1 MRKGIFAVFWLGAA
15 VSASAYV
22 GPEALAVSRDGK
34 TLYAAGVDSGS
45 VVLVDVAGRR
55 MTGSWK
61 LKGLSATGVAAG
73 HDGSVFVTASAKDGS
88 GQVLKFAADGRT
100 LASVPCSAT
109 PTAPALSPD
118 GKTLYVA
125 RRFANEV
132 VAFDAATLRPIAAY
146 PVPREPVA
154 LAFGKEGRLL
164 FAANF
169 LPAGHALDD
178 VVSSAVSVIEPK
190 TGKVANTLLANG
202 ASGARG
208 LAASPDGAR
217 IYVTHTLGRYQLPC
231 TQLERGWMN
240 TAAMTVFD
248 GATGARVNTVL
259 LDDADLGAANP
270 WGVCVTPDGKHI
282 AINHAGTRELSLID
296 AAALND
302 RLARVAAGET
312 VTDVSKTPADVPND
326 LSFLVPFRRRVK
338 LPGDGPRGIA
348 AVGGSVF
355 SALYFADEL
364 AVIEPEK
371 TGLPVKTVAL
381 GPKVDL
387 SQDRVRR
394 GELLWNDG
402 TMCFQQWQSCA
413 SCHPEG
419 RSDALNWDQL
429 NDGIGNP
436 KQSKSMLYSPFT
448 PPMMVK
454 GVRPDFRAANRK
466 GIRFIQFVVRPEE
479 DAECLD
485 AFVLSL
491 NPVPSPY
498 LVNGALSASARR
510 GQALF
515 NGKAECA
522 MCHDPD
528 AKGPKGERLF
538 TDKSMHEMGLGV
550 GNEKGSAFDTPT
562 LTECWRTAPYLYDGR
577 CRTIEEVL
585 TTGNPDNRHG
595 NTKGLTPDEIRDLA
609 EYVRSL

>member
-1 MRKGIFAVFWLGAA
+1 MKKGIFSVFVLGIA

-22 GPEALAVSRDGK
+22 GPEALAVSHDGK
-34 TLYAAGVDSGS
+34 TLYAAGLDSGN
-45 VVLVDVAGRR
+45 VILVDVAGLR
-55 MTGSWK
+55 MTGAWK
-61 LKGLSATGVAAG
+61 LGNLSATGVAAG
-73 HDGSVFVTASAKDGS
+73 RDGSVFVTASSKDGS
-88 GQVLKFAADGRT
+88 GDILKFAADGKP
-100 LASVPCSAT
+100 LASAPCPAT
-109 PTAPALSPD
+109 PMAPALSPD

-125 RRFANEV
+125 RRYANEV
-132 VAFDAATLRPIAAY
+132 AAFDAATLRPLAAY
-146 PVPREPVA
+146 AVPREPVA
-154 LAFGKEGRLL
+154 LAFGKDGRLL
-164 FAANF
+164 FAANL
-169 LPAGHALDD
+169 LPAGRALDD
-178 VVSSAVSVIEPK
+178 VVSSAVSVIDLK
-190 TGKVANTLLANG
+190 TGKVTNVLLANG
-202 ASGARG
+202 ASGVRG
-208 LAASPDGAR
+208 IAASPDGAR
-217 IYVTHTLGRYQLPC
+217 VYVTHTLGRYQLPC
-231 TQLERGWMN
+231 TQLERAWMN
-240 TAAMTVFD
+240 TSAMTVFD
-248 GATGARVNTVL
+248 GATGARINTVL

-270 WGVCVTPDGKHI
+270 WGVCVTPDGKRI
-282 AINHAGTRELSLID
+282 VINHAGTREISLID
-296 AAALND
+296 AAVLNE
-302 RLARVAAGET
+302 RLSRVAAGEAA
-312 VTDVSKTPADVPND
+312 TDVSKTPDDVPND
-326 LSFLVPFRRRVK
+326 LSFLVPFRRRIK

-348 AVGGSVF
+348 VAGGFVF
-355 SALYFADEL
+355 SSLYFADEL
-364 AVIEPEK
+364 AVVELEK
-371 TGLPVKTVAL
+371 PGIPAKTIAL

-387 SQDRVRR
+387 SKDRVRR
-394 GELLWNDG
+394 GEMLWNDG

-454 GVRPDFRAANRK
+454 GVRPDFHAANRK
-466 GIRFIQFVVRPEE
+466 GIRFIQFVVRPEA

-491 NPVPSPY
+491 APVPSPY
-498 LVNGALSASARR
+498 LVNGALSDSAKR

-528 AKGPKGERLF
+528 AKGPKGELLF
-538 TDKSMHEMGLGV
+538 TDRAMHEMGLGV
-550 GNEKGSAFDTPT
+550 GNEKESAFDTPT

-595 NTKGLTPDEIRDLA
+595 NTKGLTKEEIRDLA